1 VDLIAILL
9 PIVRRAAEQLA
20 GSDLGADA
28 QADVRTLESFL
39 SRHEAA
45 IAASAEQRTAE
56 AAEWLESR
64 LRRYLPPQA
73 QPADLPA

>member
-28 QADVRTLESFL
+28 QADVRTLEGFL
-39 SRHEAA
+39 SC
-45 IAASAEQRTAE
+45 
-56 AAEWLESR
+56 
-64 LRRYLPPQA
+64 
-73 QPADLPA
+73 PATRPR